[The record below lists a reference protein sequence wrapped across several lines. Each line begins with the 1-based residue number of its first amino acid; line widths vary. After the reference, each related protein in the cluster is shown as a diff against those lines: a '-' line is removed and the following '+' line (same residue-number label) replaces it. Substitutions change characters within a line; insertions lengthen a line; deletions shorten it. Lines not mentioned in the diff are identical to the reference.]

1 MNDKINYARASET
14 ERLINLNDT
23 GKEFITKLRYIEPDI
38 TLEQIWDDLRNF
50 EACTMCSD
58 RERMIVSEARSILKH
73 EAKTRKMIENL

>member
-38 TLEQIWDDLRNF
+38 TIEEIWNDLSNF
-50 EACTMCSD
+50 ESVTMTSD
-58 RERMIVSEARSILKH
+58 RERKILADARAILKH
-73 EAKTRKMIENL
+73 EFQTRKMIENL